1 MPVPGQAPLNPSI
14 ASLSAPPIPL
24 VQGWGR
30 AYGGHAG
37 PLIDLSQAVP
47 GYPPERRMLDW
58 LAEAAGSVAAT
69 GYGPIE
75 GETALRAAYGGHQR
89 GLYGAS
95 IGMEN
100 VHITSGCN
108 QAFVTAAMAVAG
120 AGDAVLMTNPCYFN
134 HETTL
139 AMLGIAARHVRCHA
153 DSGFLPKIEDVAA
166 AIDGKV
172 RALAIV
178 TPNNPTGAVY
188 PPTLLAEL
196 LKLCRDR
203 GIWLILDETYRDFLP
218 LDAGRPHD
226 LFADPRWGENLIG
239 LYSFSKSFCIPG
251 YRLGAV
257 TASPE
262 VIAAI
267 AAIMDNI
274 QICAPRAPQM
284 AVTKALPELTDWRA
298 RNRIEIANRADAL
311 RAALEGV
318 KSWTLDAVG
327 AYFAFLRHPFEGRS
341 SVEVAERLARE
352 AGIVTIPGS
361 FFGPGNDRHLRVAF
375 ANATAGTLK
384 ELPERLASL
393 AR

>member
-1 MPVPGQAPLNPSI
+1 MSRSAPLNPLI

-24 VQGWGR
+24 VQSWGR
-30 AYGGHAG
+30 AYDGRRG

-47 GYPPERRMLDW
+47 GYPPEQRMLGW

-75 GETALRAAYGGHQR
+75 GEPDLRVAYSEHQSV
-89 GLYGAS
+89 LYGARLAPDT
-95 IGMEN
+95 

-139 AMLGIAARHVRCHA
+139 AMMGIAPRYVRCHA
-153 DSGFLPKIEDVAA
+153 ENGFLPKVDDVAA
-166 AIDGKV
+166 AIDGNV

-188 PPTLLAEL
+188 PPALLADL
-196 LKLCRDR
+196 LTLCRDK
-203 GIWLILDETYRDFLP
+203 GIWLILDETYRDFLAA
-218 LDAGRPHD
+218 DQTRPHD
-226 LFADPRWGENLIG
+226 LFSDPRWGDNLIG

-251 YRLGAV
+251 HRLGAV
-257 TASPE
+257 TASPQMVE
-262 VIAAI
+262 AI
-267 AAIMDNI
+267 AKIMDNI

-284 AVTKALPELTDWRA
+284 AVTKALPALADWRED
-298 RNRIEIANRADAL
+298 NRAEIATRATAL

-318 KSWTLDAVG
+318 NGWTLDAVG
-327 AYFAFLRHPFEGRS
+327 AYFAFLRHPFEGKP
-341 SVEVAERLARE
+341 SVVVAERLARE
-352 AGIVTIPGS
+352 AGVITIPGS
-361 FFGPGNDRHLRVAF
+361 FF
-375 ANATAGTLK
+375 
-384 ELPERLASL
+384 
-393 AR
+393 